1 MEFHQRYYDNITSH
15 SGSKVILNEFIAQK
29 LTDYEKERN
38 FDYGS
43 FQKNFVSGLSPAI
56 SRRIITEEMIVN
68 MISASFLYNNVEKFI
83 DEICWRAYWKGWLE
97 HRPNVWDDYLSDLK
111 VLELKNKKFSIY
123 KKVINGKTNLDC
135 FNHWVHDLKTY
146 GYLHNHTRMWFASL
160 WVFYFEIPWQL
171 GAEFFYKNLIDADPA
186 SNTLSWRWVA
196 GLQTRGKT
204 YVTSKENIDKFT
216 NNRFD
221 FPPDF
226 HVEKKYIDDKKIYDP
241 VPIQRM
247 ELLDENMST
256 GYLIYEEDL
265 SLFNIKKNLP
275 IIIQSKSYNPYR
287 QEKLPLK
294 ISNECLK
301 NTIQKCK
308 TSYSKNIT
316 TFTWD
321 KPEIIKNWTLKNNIS
336 QIELSSPAVG
346 KYKYM
351 IPQVMKRLNLKYSYV
366 YHDWD
371 ILLWKYSDRGFF
383 KLKKNIKK
391 VISSFWE
398 EPLFRN
404 N

>member
-1 MEFHQRYYDNITSH
+1 MEFHQRYYDNITSY
-15 SGSKVILNEFIAQK
+15 SGSKIILNEFITQK
-29 LTDYEKERN
+29 LTDYKKERN

-68 MISASFLYNNVEKFI
+68 MISASFSYSNVEKFI
-83 DEICWRAYWKGWLE
+83 DEICWRTYWKGWLE
-97 HRPNVWDDYLSDLK
+97 HRPNVWDDYLNDLK
-111 VLELKNKKFSIY
+111 VLEAKNKKVSIY
-123 KKVINGKTNLDC
+123 HKAISGKTNLDC

-160 WVFYFEIPWQL
+160 WIFYFEIPWQL
-171 GAEFFYKNLIDADPA
+171 GAEFFYNNLIDADPA

-196 GLQTRGKT
+196 GLHTRGKT
-204 YVTSKENIDKFT
+204 YVTSKENINKFT

-226 HVEKKYIDDKKIYDP
+226 YVEKKYIDDEKIYDSA
-241 VPIQRM
+241 PIQQK
-247 ELLDENMST
+247 ELLDNNMSK

-265 SLFNIKKNLP
+265 SLFNIKKNVP
-275 IIIQSKSYNPYR
+275 IIIQSKSYDPYR

-301 NTIQKCK
+301 NTIQRCK

-351 IPQVMKRLNLKYSYV
+351 IPQVMKRLNLEYSYV

-371 ILLWKYSDRGFF
+371 VLLWKYSDRGFF
-383 KLKKNIKK
+383 KLKKHIKE
-391 VISSFWE
+391 VISPLWV

>member
-15 SGSKVILNEFIAQK
+15 SGSKIILNEFIAQK
-29 LTDYEKERN
+29 LTDYKKERN
-38 FDYGS
+38 FDYSS

-351 IPQVMKRLNLKYSYV
+351 IPQVMKRLNLEYSYV

-371 ILLWKYSDRGFF
+371 LLLWKYSDRGFF

>member
-15 SGSKVILNEFIAQK
+15 SGSKIILNEFIAQK
-29 LTDYEKERN
+29 LTDYKKERN

-351 IPQVMKRLNLKYSYV
+351 IPQVMKRLNLEYSYV

-371 ILLWKYSDRGFF
+371 LLLWKYSDRGFF

>member
-1 MEFHQRYYDNITSH
+1 MKFHQRYYDNITSH
-15 SGSKVILNEFIAQK
+15 SGSKIILNEFIAQK
-29 LTDYEKERN
+29 LTDYKKERN

-68 MISASFLYNNVEKFI
+68 MISESFLYNNVEKFI
-83 DEICWRAYWKGWLE
+83 DEICWRTYWKGWLE

-111 VLELKNKKFSIY
+111 VLELKNKKVSIY

-226 HVEKKYIDDKKIYDP
+226 HVEKKYIEDEKIYDP
-241 VPIQRM
+241 LPIQRM

-265 SLFNIKKNLP
+265 SLFNIKKNVP

-301 NTIQKCK
+301 NAILKCK

-351 IPQVMKRLNLKYSYV
+351 IPQVMKRLNLEYSYV

-371 ILLWKYSDRGFF
+371 LLLWKYSDRGFF

>member
-1 MEFHQRYYDNITSH
+1 
-15 SGSKVILNEFIAQK
+15 
-29 LTDYEKERN
+29 
-38 FDYGS
+38 
-43 FQKNFVSGLSPAI
+43 
-56 SRRIITEEMIVN
+56 
-68 MISASFLYNNVEKFI
+68 
-83 DEICWRAYWKGWLE
+83 
-97 HRPNVWDDYLSDLK
+97 
-111 VLELKNKKFSIY
+111 
-123 KKVINGKTNLDC
+123 
-135 FNHWVHDLKTY
+135 
-146 GYLHNHTRMWFASL
+146 
-160 WVFYFEIPWQL
+160 
-171 GAEFFYKNLIDADPA
+171 
-186 SNTLSWRWVA
+186 
-196 GLQTRGKT
+196 
-204 YVTSKENIDKFT
+204 
-216 NNRFD
+216 
-221 FPPDF
+221 
-226 HVEKKYIDDKKIYDP
+226 
-241 VPIQRM
+241 M

-265 SLFNIKKNLP
+265 SLFNIKKNVP

-351 IPQVMKRLNLKYSYV
+351 IPQVMKRLNLEYSYV

-371 ILLWKYSDRGFF
+371 LLLWKYSDRGFF

>member
-351 IPQVMKRLNLKYSYV
+351 IPQVMKRLNLEYSYV

-371 ILLWKYSDRGFF
+371 LLLWKYSDRGFF